1 MINKCEYVN
10 AYCDKCYGKTSGF
23 KQSYLDRVVKIKVQ
37 NKQGL
42 CHIGP
47 HRQLQK
53 LTDFLISRKESHFM
67 ILNRVTTLSN
77 LYF

>member
-1 MINKCEYVN
+1 MIINKCEYVN
-10 AYCDKCYGKTSGF
+10 AYCGKCYGKTSGF
-23 KQSYLDRVVKIKVQ
+23 KQSYLDKVVKIKVQ

-53 LTDFLISRKESHFM
+53 L
-67 ILNRVTTLSN
+67 RV
-77 LYF
+77 F